1 MKLVSWFVIKKITY
15 ISLLIVVLLSAI
27 NPVYSQTDAQKESE
41 IVNLIISFQNN
52 RFSDKTKAETDIKKA
67 ISIAEKTERKNN
79 LVSTKILLGELYDDY
94 SSPNKALTQ
103 YTEAKNIAQEI
114 NDMAGLASCEYNLG
128 YLFYKQGSDKKK
140 KLALTHFQSSINYS
154 KRINDENLLAKSYNS
169 ASFIYY
175 DLDEIEKA
183 QENSMSALILFRKL
197 KKRNR
202 MAQSYLTLARVSNK
216 KENFN
221 EALEYL
227 DSAIVIYETANS
239 KPDINNALLV
249 KSEIYYQKKNYK
261 KAIEIAK
268 KVDESPEIMA
278 DQKLYALTLLY
289 QITKSMN
296 KTSASLDYLEET
308 KGMQDSLFQLERNKM
323 MESVESV
330 IQQGDKLEILKKEA
344 EIKDLQLQQNKY
356 WTWALV
362 ALSVLFLLIALI
374 SFLFYRQ
381 NKLKSE
387 REKLKLEQESLQLEQ
402 TLLRTQM
409 NPHFIANSLAAIQS
423 NIYKQDKEKSVTYLS
438 KFAKLMRFILESSR
452 EKEVLLE
459 KEIISLRNYMD
470 LQKLLLEEKLT
481 YTIHIEDGFNI
492 DEYRIPPMLIQPFV
506 ENAIIHGIE
515 LKPDSGTVTLDFKK
529 EKDLLK
535 VTIKDDGLG
544 REKVNEI
551 YKKRN
556 SSHLSFS
563 TNITNERIEKINT
576 ESTES
581 ISSVTQD
588 IVENGEVVGT
598 IVELIIPLKSV
609 Y

>member
-1 MKLVSWFVIKKITY
+1 
-15 ISLLIVVLLSAI
+15 
-27 NPVYSQTDAQKESE
+27 
-41 IVNLIISFQNN
+41 
-52 RFSDKTKAETDIKKA
+52 
-67 ISIAEKTERKNN
+67 
-79 LVSTKILLGELYDDY
+79 
-94 SSPNKALTQ
+94 
-103 YTEAKNIAQEI
+103 
-114 NDMAGLASCEYNLG
+114 
-128 YLFYKQGSDKKK
+128 
-140 KLALTHFQSSINYS
+140 
-154 KRINDENLLAKSYNS
+154 
-169 ASFIYY
+169 
-175 DLDEIEKA
+175 
-183 QENSMSALILFRKL
+183 
-197 KKRNR
+197 
-202 MAQSYLTLARVSNK
+202 LTLARVSNK

-515 LKPDSGTVTLDFKK
+515 LKPDPGTVTLDFKK

>member
-1 MKLVSWFVIKKITY
+1 MFKKITH
-15 ISLLIVVLLSAI
+15 ISFLIVLFLSLI
-27 NPVYSQTDAQKESE
+27 NPIYGQTDAQKEAE
-41 IVNLIISFQNN
+41 IVNLIISFQNS
-52 RFSDKTKAETDIKKA
+52 RFSDKTKAENEITKA
-67 ISIAEKTERKNN
+67 IEIAKTTEQQNN

-94 SSPNKALTQ
+94 NSPNKALTQ
-103 YTEAKNIAQEI
+103 YTEAKKIAQKI
-114 NDMAGLASCEYNLG
+114 NDVSGLASCEYNLG
-128 YLFYKQGSDKKK
+128 YLFYKQGSEEKK
-140 KLALTHFQSSINYS
+140 KLALSHFQNSIKYS
-154 KRINDENLLAKSYNS
+154 KQINDENLLAKSYNS

-175 DLDEIEKA
+175 DLDEIDKA
-183 QENSMSALILFRKL
+183 QDNSMSALILFRKL
-197 KKRNR
+197 KKKNR

-227 DSAIVIYETANS
+227 DSAIVIYEYAKS

-249 KSEIYYQKKNYK
+249 KSEIFYQKKNYK

-268 KVDESPEIMA
+268 AVDESPNVMA
-278 DQKLYALTLLY
+278 DQKLYALNLLY
-289 QITKSMN
+289 QINKSLN

-330 IQQGDKLEILKKEA
+330 VSQKDKLEVLEKEA
-344 EIKDLQLQQNKY
+344 EIKDLQLQQSTY
-356 WTWALV
+356 WKWALV
-362 ALSVLFLLIALI
+362 AMSILFLLIALI

-387 REKLKLEQESLQLEQ
+387 REKLRLEQESIQLEQ

-409 NPHFIANSLAAIQS
+409 NPHFIANSLAAIQG

-459 KEIISLRNYMD
+459 KEIISLRNYLD
-470 LQKLLLEEKLT
+470 LQKLLLEENLT
-481 YTIHIEDGFNI
+481 YTINVQKGFNT
-492 DEYRIPPMLIQPFV
+492 DEYKIPPMLIQPFV
-506 ENAIIHGIE
+506 ENAIVHGIE
-515 LKPDSGTVTLDFKK
+515 LKSSPGEVILEFIK

-535 VTIKDDGLG
+535 VSIQDDGLG

-556 SSHLSFS
+556 SSHMSFS

-576 ESTES
+576 ESKENITS
-581 ISSVTQD
+581 ITQD
-588 IVENGEVVGT
+588 IIENGEVVGT

>member
-1 MKLVSWFVIKKITY
+1 MAF
-15 ISLLIVVLLSAI
+15 LLSML
-27 NPVYSQTDAQKESE
+27 NPVFGQSDAQKESE
-41 IVNLIISFQNN
+41 IVNLIISFQNL

-67 ISIAEKTERKNN
+67 ISIAETTEKKNN

-94 SSPNKALTQ
+94 NNPNKALTQ
-103 YTEAKNIAQEI
+103 YTEAKKIANNI
-114 NDMAGLASCEYNLG
+114 NDIAGLASCEYNLG
-128 YLFYKQGSDKKK
+128 YLFYKQGSEEKK
-140 KLALTHFQSSINYS
+140 KLALTHFKSSIQYS
-154 KRINDENLLAKSYNS
+154 KEIDDENLLAKSYNS

-202 MAQSYLTLARVSNK
+202 MAQSYLTLARVNNK
-216 KENFN
+216 KEKFN

-227 DSAIVIYETANS
+227 DSAIGIYETANS

-268 KVDESPEIMA
+268 IVDESPSVMA
-278 DQKLYALTLLY
+278 DQKLYALNLLY
-289 QITKSMN
+289 QINKSMN

-308 KGMQDSLFQLERNKM
+308 KGMQDSLFQLERNRM

-330 IQQGDKLEILKKEA
+330 VNQKDKLEVLEKEA
-344 EIKDLQLQQNKY
+344 EISELQLKQSKY
-356 WTWALV
+356 WTWVLI
-362 ALSVLFLLIALI
+362 ALSIVFLLIALS

-387 REKLKLEQESLQLEQ
+387 REKLKLEQESIQLEQ

-409 NPHFIANSLAAIQS
+409 NPHFIANSLAAIQG

-481 YTIHIEDGFNI
+481 YTIDVEKGFHT
-492 DEYRIPPMLIQPFV
+492 DEYKIPPMLIQPFV
-506 ENAIIHGIE
+506 ENAIVHGIE
-515 LKPDSGTVTLDFKK
+515 LKNTPGNVTLNFTK
-529 EKDLLK
+529 EKELLK

-556 SSHLSFS
+556 SSHMSFS

-576 ESTES
+576 EAKENIT
-581 ISSVTQD
+581 SVTQD
-588 IVENGEVVGT
+588 VLENGEVVGT

>member
-1 MKLVSWFVIKKITY
+1 M
-15 ISLLIVVLLSAI
+15 IVVLLSVM
-27 NPVYSQTDAQKESE
+27 NPVYSQTDDQKESQ
-41 IVNLIISFQNN
+41 IVNLIISFQNT

-67 ISIAEKTERKNN
+67 ISIAKTTEKKNN

-94 SSPNKALTQ
+94 NNPNKALTQ
-103 YTEAKNIAQEI
+103 YTEAKKIAQKI
-114 NDMAGLASCEYNLG
+114 NDITGLASCEYNLG
-128 YLFYKQGSDKKK
+128 YLFYKQNSDEKK
-140 KLALTHFQSSINYS
+140 KLALHHFQNSIQYS
-154 KRINDENLLAKSYNS
+154 KEINDENLLAKSYNS

-183 QENSMSALILFRKL
+183 QKNSMSALILFRKL

-216 KENFN
+216 KEIFN

-227 DSAIVIYETANS
+227 DSAIGIYESANS

-268 KVDESPEIMA
+268 KVDESPDVMA
-278 DQKLYALTLLY
+278 DQKLYALNLLY
-289 QITKSMN
+289 QINKSMN

-330 IQQGDKLEILKKEA
+330 IQQGDRLEILKKEA

-356 WTWALV
+356 WTWGLV
-362 ALSVLFLLIALI
+362 ALSLLFLLIALI

-409 NPHFIANSLAAIQS
+409 NPHFIANSLAAIQG

-481 YTIHIEDGFNI
+481 YTIDVEDGFHT
-492 DEYRIPPMLIQPFV
+492 DEYQIPPMLIQPFV
-506 ENAIIHGIE
+506 ENAIVHGIE
-515 LKPDSGTVTLDFKK
+515 LKPEPGNVSLNFRK
-529 EKDLLK
+529 EKGLLK
-535 VTIKDDGLG
+535 VIIKDDGLG

-556 SSHLSFS
+556 SNHMSFS

-576 ESTES
+576 ESKEN

-588 IVENGEVVGT
+588 IVENGEVIGT
-598 IVELIIPLKSV
+598 IIELIIPLKSV

>member
-1 MKLVSWFVIKKITY
+1 MIKKTTY
-15 ISLLIVVLLSAI
+15 ISFLIALLLLSTEPI
-27 NPVYSQTDAQKESE
+27 FGQSDAQKEAE
-41 IVNLIISFQNN
+41 VVTLIISFQKN
-52 RFSDKTKAETDIKKA
+52 RFSEKTKNRAETDIKKA
-67 ISIAEKTERKNN
+67 ISVAETIDNKSN
-79 LVSTKILLGELYDDY
+79 LVSTKILLGEFYDDNN
-94 SSPNKALTQ
+94 SPNKALTE
-103 YTEAKNIAQEI
+103 YTEAKNLAEKI
-114 NDMAGLASCEYNLG
+114 NDIAGLASCEYNLG
-128 YLFYKQGSDKKK
+128 FFFNRQETKAKKEM
-140 KLALTHFQSSINYS
+140 ALGHFENSIKYS
-154 KRINDENLLAKSYNS
+154 KQIGDQSLLGKSYNG

-175 DLDEIEKA
+175 FLDDAEKA
-183 QENSMSALILFRKL
+183 EGNAMNALIIFRKL

-202 MAQSYLTLARVSNK
+202 MAQSYLILARVNNK
-216 KENFN
+216 NEKFN
-221 EALEYL
+221 DALEYL
-227 DSAIVIYETANS
+227 DSAIVIYTEAKSTPN
-239 KPDINNALLV
+239 INNALLV

-261 KAIEIAK
+261 KAIDIAK
-268 KVDESPEIMA
+268 AVDESPDVMA

-289 QITKSMN
+289 QINKSMN
-296 KTSASLDYLEET
+296 KTSASLDYLEAT
-308 KGMQDSLFQLERNKM
+308 KGIQDSLFQLERNRM

-330 IQQGDKLEILKKEA
+330 VSQKDKLEFMKKEK
-344 EIKDLQLQQNKY
+344 EISDLQLKQSRY

-362 ALSVLFLLIALI
+362 AISVLLLLAALV

-387 REKLKLEQESLQLEQ
+387 REKLKLEQQSIQLEQ

-409 NPHFIANSLAAIQS
+409 NPHFIANSLAAIQG

-459 KEIISLRNYMD
+459 KEILSLRNYMD

-481 YTIHIEDGFNI
+481 YTIEIENGFQT
-492 DEYRIPPMLIQPFV
+492 DEYKIPPMLIQPFV
-506 ENAIIHGIE
+506 ENAIVHGVE
-515 LKPDSGTVTLDFKK
+515 LKPEDGNVTLVFKK
-529 EKDLLK
+529 EKENLK
-535 VTIKDDGLG
+535 VTITDDGLG

-551 YKKRN
+551 YKKRK

-576 ESTES
+576 ESSEN

-588 IVENGEVVGT
+588 VIENGEVVGT